1 MKKRKR
7 EVLLDKTRGFVKYKR
22 ETKMYRD
29 PAVRQND
36 WDEIFDFKHVRR
48 GLKTQ
53 AARCMDCGVPF
64 CHSNNLGC
72 PLGNIIP
79 KFNDLVFHNE
89 WKEAFNQLMQTN
101 NFPEFTGRVCPAP
114 CEGACV
120 LGINEPPVT
129 IKNIECSIIDH
140 GFDNGWIKACPPQ
153 LRTGKKVAIVGSG
166 PAGLAAAD
174 QLNKAGHTVTVYERN
189 NRAGGLLM
197 YGIPTMK
204 LSKKVVQRRL
214 DLMAEEGVIFKTGV
228 NIGQDV
234 TAQEIKEESDALLL
248 CMGATWPRNLPI
260 EGRDLTGI
268 HFAMEFLQTWQQ
280 KQHGDDIEH
289 LPFSAKVPTV

>member
-1 MKKRKR
+1 
-7 EVLLDKTRGFVKYKR
+7 
-22 ETKMYRD
+22 
-29 PAVRQND
+29 
-36 WDEIFDFKHVRR
+36 
-48 GLKTQ
+48 
-53 AARCMDCGVPF
+53 MDCGVPF
-64 CHSNNLGC
+64 CHSTSHGC

-79 KFNDLVFHNE
+79 KFNDLVFHND
-89 WKEAFNQLMQTN
+89 WKEALNQLTQTN

-114 CEGACV
+114 CEGSCV

-129 IKNIECSIIDH
+129 IKNIECSIIDN
-140 GFDNGWIKACPPQ
+140 GFDNGWIKAFPPKQ
-153 LRTGKKVAIVGSG
+153 RTGKRVAIVGSG

-174 QLNKAGHTVTVYERN
+174 QLNKAGHIVTVYERN

-214 DLMAEEGVIFKTGV
+214 DLMAGEGIIFKTGV
-228 NIGQDV
+228 NIGVDM
-234 TAQEIKEESDALLL
+234 TAQEIKDDSDALLL

-260 EGRDLTGI
+260 EGRDLAGI

-289 LPFSAKVPTV
+289 LPLSAKVCGYFDKEVKISVNLY